1 MSLYV
6 SLGSMDSNC
15 IITKKTHGVG
25 LSMEKNKDEIEL
37 LVQLN
42 MEKWRKKLDRSTKS
56 DHLHTIMSTRLSS
69 LPFLSFI
76 PFSLPWNLSLR
87 QYRYH
92 CDVAVKEWEVTHMRS
107 TYYDASID
115 FNFLCQWGIF
125 EMARREMET
134 HVSHII
140 LHMLH

>member
-42 MEKWRKKLDRSTKS
+42 MEK
-56 DHLHTIMSTRLSS
+56 
-69 LPFLSFI
+69 
-76 PFSLPWNLSLR
+76 
-87 QYRYH
+87 
-92 CDVAVKEWEVTHMRS
+92 
-107 TYYDASID
+107 
-115 FNFLCQWGIF
+115 
-125 EMARREMET
+125 
-134 HVSHII
+134 
-140 LHMLH
+140 